1 MSKRFA
7 GASVVAA
14 LVAAALVSFSASGR
28 ALGGAQAAEAD
39 ISGVVTSAN
48 GPEEGVW
55 VIAET
60 TSLPTKFVK
69 SVVTGDDGR
78 YLIPDLP
85 EATYDVWVRG
95 YGLVDS
101 DPVTAAPGDTV
112 DLEATV
118 AATPAEA
125 ARVYPA
131 NYWYSLIRPPAT
143 DEFPGTGEDGNG
155 IAANLQHQEQWV
167 DIQKQG
173 CMLCHQLGNRI
184 VREIDNL
191 DQFDSSLEA
200 WDHRVRMGQ
209 RGGQM
214 TNAMNRF
221 GRVRGLQM
229 FADWSDRIATGEV
242 PPAPP
247 RPQGIERNVV
257 ISMWEWGTDIDYIHD
272 EIATDKRD
280 PTINAGGPVY
290 GVNISNDALTILDP
304 VTHTATSLNVPLRVD
319 PDTVPGMIARSMP
332 APSRFFG
339 DDLIWND
346 PANPH
351 NPMMDSKGRVWMT
364 SAIRDRANPDY
375 CQEGSDNPYAK
386 YFPLP
391 SGFRSAVYYEP
402 DREQFVLVDTCF
414 GTHHLQFA
422 EDENDTLYFSGGGQ
436 VIGWIDTKLYDET
449 GDERLSQGWCP
460 TVLDTN
466 GDGVITKPWNEP
478 APRGRAAEQDPDLSL
493 DTRVNIGSYG
503 VIGDPTDDK
512 AVWISSNRFP
522 GRLARLHVGDSPPES
537 CVTEMY
543 EVPSV
548 LDPNVPPEK
557 RGFGS
562 RGLDIDRD
570 GVIWTA
576 LSGSSHLASFDRR
589 KCAVH
594 NGPVTAEGRHCV
606 EGWTLYPT
614 PGPTIAGTDPP
625 VRADYHYYNWV
636 DQWDTLGLGRDIPI
650 ATGSN
655 SDSLLAFDPDTE
667 EWTVLR
673 VPYPQGFFTRGLD
686 GRIDDP
692 DAGWKGRGV
701 WATYGAA
708 ATWHIEGGV
717 GVKPGMLKFQ
727 VRPHPLAE

>member
-1 MSKRFA
+1 MNRHFA
-7 GASVVAA
+7 GASVAA
-14 LVAAALVSFSASGR
+14 MLVAAALVSFSASGR
-28 ALGGAQAAEAD
+28 AASGMQAVEAD
-39 ISGVVTSAN
+39 ISGVVTSSN

-69 SVVTGDDGR
+69 SVVTGDGGR

-85 EATYDVWVRG
+85 DATYDVWVRG

-101 DPVTAAPGDTV
+101 DPVTAIPGDTV

-118 AATPAEA
+118 AETPAEA

-155 IAANLQHQEQWV
+155 IAANLQHQDQWIDV
-167 DIQKQG
+167 QKQG
-173 CMLCHQLGNRI
+173 CMLCHQLGSRI
-184 VREIDNL
+184 IREIDNL

-209 RGGQM
+209 RGSQM
-214 TNAMNRF
+214 TNVMNRF
-221 GRVRGLQM
+221 GRERGLQM
-229 FADWSDRIATGEV
+229 FSDWSDRIATGAV

-247 RPQGIERNVV
+247 RPQGVERNVV
-257 ISMWEWGTDIDYIHD
+257 ISMWEWGTEIDYIHD
-272 EIATDKRD
+272 EITTDKRD

-290 GVNISNDALTILDP
+290 GVNISNDALAILDP
-304 VTHTATSLNVPLRVD
+304 VTHTATSLERPAARR
-319 PDTVPGMIARSMP
+319 PGHGA
-332 APSRFFG
+332 G
-339 DDLIWND
+339 DD
-346 PANPH
+346 
-351 NPMMDSKGRVWMT
+351 
-364 SAIRDRANPDY
+364 RAVDA
-375 CQEGSDNPYAK
+375 G
-386 YFPLP
+386 
-391 SGFRSAVYYEP
+391 AVP
-402 DREQFVLVDTCF
+402 VL
-414 GTHHLQFA
+414 
-422 EDENDTLYFSGGGQ
+422 
-436 VIGWIDTKLYDET
+436 
-449 GDERLSQGWCP
+449 
-460 TVLDTN
+460 
-466 GDGVITKPWNEP
+466 
-478 APRGRAAEQDPDLSL
+478 RGRADLEGPGQPAQPDDGPEGAGLDDLRDPQPRQPGLLQGGLGPSLRAVLPAGHRLPVGGVLRAGPRAVRAGRHLLRDPPPAVRRGRERHALLQRRRAGHRLDRHTALRRDRQRAAFAGLVPDGARHQRRRRDHEAVERAGAARAGGRSTTPAL
-493 DTRVNIGSYG
+493 DTRVVVGSYG
-503 VIGDPTDDK
+503 VIGDPTDEK

-522 GRLARLHVGDSPPES
+522 GRLARLHVGDNPPES

-548 LDPNVPPEK
+548 LDPNVPPDK

-594 NGPVTAEGRHCV
+594 NGPTSAEGRHCV

-614 PGPTIAGTDPP
+614 PGPTIAGTNPP

-636 DQWDTLGLGRDIPI
+636 DQWDTLGLGRDVPI

-655 SDSLLAFDPDTE
+655 SDSLLALDPDTG

-692 DAGWKGRGV
+692 NAGWKGRGV

-727 VRPHPLAE
+727 VRPHPLAN